1 MVAYSFPDSF
11 KVLIGE
17 HLNQKSWIVNEEEC
31 VVIMGEYFICSK
43 GESADHTVKRGVNS
57 LCCFLRVY
65 QVQQIIDSD
74 HSMLEVLGE
83 FVLI

>member
-1 MVAYSFPDSF
+1 MVVYSLLDSY
-11 KVLIGE
+11 KVFVGE
-17 HLNQKSWIVNEEEC
+17 HLNQKRWIVNEEEC

-43 GESADHTVKRGVNS
+43 GESVDHTVKRGVNS